1 MRMQMKRDKLFEVFK
16 EYPNLVVVFSKKK
29 DGDLKLGN
37 NFEETAKEKREIFFR
52 KLGIDP
58 GDAVVNGLVQED
70 RVQVVRNKDRGAV
83 LPETDGSITAEKG
96 IFLSVTAA
104 DCLPVFLYDP
114 KKEIVAIAHAGW
126 RGLAKSILPRVVQK
140 MEEEFS
146 CRPLDIL
153 VGIGPG
159 IGECH
164 YEVKPDVAEHFQDFP
179 MAVRKQGEK
188 LFLDLKKVATIQLQG
203 VGVLDKNIEA
213 HQACTY
219 CEKETYFSW
228 RRDKAKIENVQAML
242 GVIGMRN
249 V

>member
-1 MRMQMKRDKLFEVFK
+1 MKRDKLFEIF
-16 EYPNLVVVFSKKK
+16 EDYPKLVRAFSEKK
-29 DGDLKLGN
+29 DGDLKLGDSP
-37 NFEETAKEKREIFFR
+37 EETARENREKFFR
-52 KLGIDP
+52 KLGLDSNSVIT
-58 GDAVVNGLVQED
+58 NGLVQAD
-70 RVQVVRNKDRGAV
+70 KVQVVRKKQRGGI

-104 DCLPVFLYDP
+104 DCLPVFFYDP

-126 RGLAKSILPRVVQK
+126 RGLAKGILPRVVQK
-140 MEEEFS
+140 MKEEFS
-146 CRPLDIL
+146 CRPFDIL

-164 YEVKPDVAEHFQDFP
+164 YEVKPDVIEHFQDFP
-179 MAVRKQGEK
+179 MAVHKQSEK
-188 LFLDLKKVATIQLQG
+188 LFLDLKKIAAIQMRG
-203 VGVLDKNIEA
+203 VGVLDKNIET

-228 RRDKAKIENVQAML
+228 RRDKAEIENVQAML